1 LKALIDADILVYRIG
16 FTTENED
23 IEIAKWRMN
32 DLIQKILADTQ
43 ATSYTCYLTASNDDT
58 AFRRKVYPEYK
69 LNRKAPK
76 PVHYKALR
84 EFLIEEYEAVLCSCI
99 EADDA
104 LGIAQTAIAKANGKS
119 IIVSI
124 DKDLDC
130 VPGLHYNFVKENLY
144 CVTNWQAAY
153 NFYRQC
159 LTGDTADNVKGIA
172 GIGPK
177 KAEKIL
183 EGAVE
188 EEELFQKVREA
199 YSNDYEFLINAE
211 VLWICHQPFP
221 QGRWSLSSLG
231 SQLGQEV
238 ISQLGSDSS
247 PVTLSTESII
257 AEELT
262 DGFPVNGDSLK
273 GTTDLIA
280 GSQI

>member
-1 LKALIDADILVYRIG
+1 MKALIDADILQLVYRIG

-23 IEIAKWRMN
+23 IEIAKARLN
-32 DLIQKILADTQ
+32 TLVEKILYDTS
-43 ATSYTCYLTASNDDT
+43 ATEYQCYLTASNDDT

-84 EFLIEEYEAVLCSCI
+84 EFLIEEYGAVLCSCI

-153 NFYRQC
+153 NFYKQC
-159 LTGDTADNVKGIA
+159 LTGDTADNVKGIT

-211 VLWICHQPFP
+211 VLWMLTSPYPEGKFSNTKLGRLLHDFREEERVQETMEPRE
-221 QGRWSLSSLG
+221 QGENKAVL
-231 SQLGQEV
+231 
-238 ISQLGSDSS
+238 
-247 PVTLSTESII
+247 
-257 AEELT
+257 
-262 DGFPVNGDSLK
+262 
-273 GTTDLIA
+273 
-280 GSQI
+280 